1 MIRSDVGDTT
11 FCPPVLRG
19 PELGAV
25 VSTTCLE
32 AVFTDRDFRFFVTT
46 RPLGTAR

>member
-1 MIRSDVGDTT
+1 MIRSDVGDTA
-11 FCPPVLRG
+11 FCPPELRG

-25 VSTTCLE
+25 VWTTCLE
-32 AVFTDRDFRFFVTT
+32 ALFADRDFRFFVTI